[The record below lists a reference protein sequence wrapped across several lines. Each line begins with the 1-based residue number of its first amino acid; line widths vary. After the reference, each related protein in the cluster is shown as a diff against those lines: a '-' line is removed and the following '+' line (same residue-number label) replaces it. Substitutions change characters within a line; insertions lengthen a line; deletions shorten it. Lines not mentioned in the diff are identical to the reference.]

1 MSRAGASSGGD
12 PVPRPARWLGM
23 TGLLPF
29 VLTGLGVWLVPG
41 QLSGFLHTVL
51 IAYALAIAS
60 FMAGAQWGFGS
71 VAELDD
77 RARLKVLATSV
88 VPCLVAWA
96 GVFAPFPWPYA
107 FLLAAFALVL
117 RFDLALVRDW
127 LAPRWYPLLRLPLTA
142 AVGVALLSGLIHGI
156 LAGG

>member
-1 MSRAGASSGGD
+1 LSRPGAAGGD

-23 TGLLPF
+23 AGLIPF
-29 VLTGLGVWLVPG
+29 VLPGIGVWITTG

-117 RFDLALVRDW
+117 RFDLALVRDG

>member
-1 MSRAGASSGGD
+1 LSPERRAAGD
-12 PVPRPARWLGM
+12 GVPRPARWLGM
-23 TGLLPF
+23 AGLLPF
-29 VLTGLGVWLVPG
+29 VLPGLGVWLAPG

-71 VAELDD
+71 VAELDE
-77 RARLKVLATSV
+77 RARLRVLGVSV

-107 FLLAAFALVL
+107 FLLTAFALVL
-117 RFDLALVRDW
+117 RFDLRLVQED
-127 LAPRWYPLLRLPLTA
+127 LAPRWYPMLRLPLTA
-142 AVGVALLSGLIHGI
+142 AVAVALLSGLLHGI
-156 LAGG
+156 LARG

>member
-1 MSRAGASSGGD
+1 VNRADGD

-23 TGLLPF
+23 AGLIPF
-29 VLTGLGVWLVPG
+29 VLPGIGVWLTTG

-71 VAELDD
+71 VAGLDD
-77 RARLKVLATSV
+77 GARLKVLASSV
-88 VPCLVAWA
+88 IPCLVAWV

-117 RFDLALVRDW
+117 RFDLALVRDG
-127 LAPRWYPLLRLPLTA
+127 LAPAWYPRLRLPLSA
-142 AVGVALLSGLIHGI
+142 AVGVALVSGLIHGVV
-156 LAGG
+156 AGL

>member
-1 MSRAGASSGGD
+1 MSRAAPTGGD

-23 TGLLPF
+23 AGLIPF
-29 VLTGLGVWLVPG
+29 VVPGVAVWVTTG
-41 QLSGFLHTVL
+41 QLSGLFHTLL

-71 VAELDD
+71 AAALDD
-77 RARLKVLATSV
+77 RARLRVLATSV
-88 VPCLVAWA
+88 VPCLIAWA

-117 RFDLALVRDW
+117 RFDLALVRDG
-127 LAPRWYPLLRLPLTA
+127 LAPAWYPLLRLPLTA
-142 AVGVALLSGLIHGI
+142 GVGVALLSGLLHGVV
-156 LAGG
+156 AGG

>member
-1 MSRAGASSGGD
+1 MAG
-12 PVPRPARWLGM
+12 LI
-23 TGLLPF
+23 PF
-29 VLTGLGVWLVPG
+29 VVPGIGVWLTSG

-77 RARLKVLATSV
+77 RGRLRVLGISV
-88 VPCLVAWA
+88 VPSLVAWA

-107 FLLAAFALVL
+107 FLLTAFALVL
-117 RFDLALVRDW
+117 RFDVRLVQDG
-127 LAPRWYPLLRLPLTA
+127 LAPVWYPQLRLPLTA

-156 LAGG
+156 LAGA

>member
-1 MSRAGASSGGD
+1 VSGESRAGAD

-23 TGLLPF
+23 AGLIPF
-29 VLTGLGVWLVPG
+29 VLPGLGVWITAG

-60 FMAGAQWGFGS
+60 FMAGAQWGFG
-71 VAELDD
+71 AAAALDD
-77 RARLKVLATSV
+77 RARLRVLGTSV

-96 GVFAPFPWPYA
+96 GVFAPFPWPYP

-117 RFDLALVRDW
+117 RFDLALVRDG
-127 LAPRWYPLLRLPLTA
+127 LAPAWYPLLRLPLTA
-142 AVGVALLSGLIHGI
+142 AVAVALLSGLIHG
-156 LAGG
+156 LVAGA